1 MNMKPVRR
9 SKLAGLL
16 FSLPVVGLLGF
27 SQLSL
32 SHTDGA
38 YSHGSDAVANNAQW
52 MSRLANNLRVSEINL
67 PGTHDTMSI
76 ASGDIWQNQTM
87 SLREQLDSGLRVF
100 DMRTRHIDDK
110 LRMHHGMIAQDTYF
124 DDVLKDIDSFL
135 EANPTE
141 TVLFRLRSEHTSEN
155 NTRGYTETLDTYL
168 ADNGSKRW
176 VPTNSNPTLNEIRG
190 KFVILQEFGGANYGL
205 SYSAIDK
212 QDDYSMSTNW
222 DLYDKWTAV
231 KGHMEKS
238 EHGSRDT
245 MYMNY
250 LSGAGGSM
258 PYFVASG
265 HSSNGTSAPRLSTGL
280 TTPGWNSSYPDF
292 PRTTCFIGICTI
304 SFEGTNTLTAD
315 YIANGQS
322 NFVGMVMA
330 DFPGKKLIEN
340 VINLNDLSGYS
351 YSEFTW
357 GTGTGANVRLC
368 NGSSPCV
375 EGDKFTNA
383 APAAKS
389 ELSVVS
395 YNVLRPSAERI
406 QNQIQWLKGQ
416 YGEQG
421 PDVILLSETQRG
433 AACGAGRDTAREYAK
448 AFNAYYVNVNEDGP
462 SSSCQTGNSIIS
474 RYPMGNVGML
484 RFNSQEDRW
493 SNDPQAGRSAVYADV
508 NVGGDV
514 VHVYSTHTHHS
525 FGAGGDSI
533 RKKQNAE
540 MVQHAAGKP
549 YSKILGGDLNSIGHV
564 FADPLGLHDISLNPY
579 FDKGYTDAHDDLWT
593 HERISA
599 EAGLVANDWTMILDF
614 IFTKDATSSGANLCT
629 TDYCRNSDVMSD
641 HAPVWANVKFQP
653 NGIALSSMT
662 VNQMKAG
669 DRFTFKLATKIGSST
684 CKMEWDGGLS
694 GNERNAKFDCAS
706 QGDELIFVPSAN
718 PWVDH
723 NGYQATRGHFL
734 TMGDCGLEWDGS
746 LSGGE
751 RNAKWDCNG
760 GKDEFYLTSHADG
773 GLSDVIIT
781 SVGAAGYS
789 NDHCGLQW
797 AGGSGVER
805 NAKFDCDPAWDA
817 FSMVELRRDIGKT
830 SVNGNWS
837 GSGGRNAYAG
847 GNTNYQLTVEADGS
861 VEINLT
867 SSIDTYLYLLD
878 ANGSII
884 ASDDDGGSGY
894 NSKLVKTLSKG
905 TYTAVAAT
913 YSSGQSGAFTMT
925 TSQGGLLVK

>member
-1 MNMKPVRR
+1 MKLTRHT
-9 SKLAGLL
+9 KLASL
-16 FSLPVVGLLGF
+16 FAGLLGF

-38 YSHGSDAVANNAQW
+38 YSHGSDAVANNVQW

-124 DDVLKDIDSFL
+124 NDVLKDIDSFL

-155 NTRGYTETLDTYL
+155 NTRSYTETLDTYL
-168 ADNGSKRW
+168 AENGSKRW

-205 SYSAIDK
+205 SYGAIDK

-222 DLYDKWTAV
+222 DLYDKWSAV

-238 EHGSRDT
+238 EQGSRDT

-265 HSSNGTSAPRLSTGL
+265 HSSNSTSAPRLSTGL

-340 VINLNDLSGYS
+340 VINLNDLNGYS

-357 GTGTGANVRLC
+357 GEGTDANVRLC

-375 EGDKFTNA
+375 EGDTFSNA
-383 APAAKS
+383 VPAAKS

-462 SSSCQTGNSIIS
+462 SSSCQTGNSIVS

-599 EAGLVANDWTMILDF
+599 EAGLVENDWTMILDF
-614 IFTKDATSSGANLCT
+614 IFTKDATSSDANLCT

-653 NGIALSSMT
+653 NGIALSAMKI
-662 VNQMKAG
+662 NEMKAG
-669 DRFTFKLATKIGSST
+669 DRLNFKLATKIGSST

-706 QGDELIFVPSAN
+706 QGDELIFVPSAS

-723 NGYQATRGHFL
+723 NGYQATRGHIY
-734 TMGDCGLEWDGS
+734 TMGGDCGLEWDGT
-746 LSGGE
+746 LSNGE

-773 GLSDVIIT
+773 GLSNVIIT
-781 SVGAAGYS
+781 SVGAAGYD

-797 AGGSGVER
+797 AGGSGKER

-817 FSMVELRRDIGKT
+817 FSMVEVRHDIGKA
-830 SVNGNWS
+830 SVSGSWS
-837 GSGGRNAYAG
+837 NSGGRNAYAG
-847 GNTNYQLTVEADGS
+847 NNANYKLTIENEAS

-867 SSIDTYLYLLD
+867 SSTDTYLYLLD

-894 NSKLVKTLSKG
+894 NSKIVKTLSAG
-905 TYTAVAAT
+905 TYTAVVAT
-913 YSSGQSGAFTMT
+913 YSSGQSGAFALI
-925 TSQGGLLVK
+925 TSQGGLLLK